1 LNLSHTLKVKAG
13 FGAAFAI
20 LLGAG
25 VAATFQTFLWEGSAD
40 WVAHSWD
47 VIERLDELARP
58 QDPLRVRQLALELGA
73 LTVDDPAE
81 HQRAEALIALA
92 ASREVALDQGIAGR
106 MAELLQKMQTEE
118 RALLTV
124 RIEKQ
129 RSIAVLTRKLSEVAS
144 ALSFLLIVLAAWR
157 TSIDARK
164 RNLAE
169 RTLAAREEQYRQVVE
184 MAGDII
190 YRTDRLGRFTFCNQ
204 TALTMLHLTEH
215 ELLGRSYVRMIA
227 QDKRKEVERF
237 YLRQF
242 ARRRKNSYC
251 EFPIV
256 DGHGRERW
264 IGQNVQLLMEGANA
278 IGFQAIA
285 REITER
291 KRAEYDLQKSR
302 PFVERIAATTPGIL
316 YVYDLDQRRNVYSN
330 REAVAVLGYKPE
342 EVDSFSR
349 GEMQH
354 FHPDDI
360 PAIENHH
367 RGLRDAQD
375 GEVRR
380 IEYRARHAAGHWVWL
395 AARDTP
401 FERNSEGVVTR
412 IVGIAHDVTDRRAAR
427 DKLAYEANFDALT
440 GLANRRHFLTR
451 LQGVLR
457 RVSLEHGTAA
467 LCMLDIDL
475 FKTINDRSGHSAGDE
490 VLEAL
495 GNIVRGELRSNDLA
509 GRLGGDEFAFILPDT
524 DQDEAAEVAER
535 IRERLGRMAIG
546 TDGGAAP
553 LSVTATFGVAEWH
566 PKMDAKEL
574 MEAAD
579 RALYRAKSAG
589 RNCVCVEV

>member
-1 LNLSHTLKVKAG
+1 
-13 FGAAFAI
+13 
-20 LLGAG
+20 
-25 VAATFQTFLWEGSAD
+25 
-40 WVAHSWD
+40 
-47 VIERLDELARP
+47 
-58 QDPLRVRQLALELGA
+58 
-73 LTVDDPAE
+73 
-81 HQRAEALIALA
+81 
-92 ASREVALDQGIAGR
+92 
-106 MAELLQKMQTEE
+106 
-118 RALLTV
+118 
-124 RIEKQ
+124 
-129 RSIAVLTRKLSEVAS
+129 
-144 ALSFLLIVLAAWR
+144 
-157 TSIDARK
+157 
-164 RNLAE
+164 
-169 RTLAAREEQYRQVVE
+169 

-190 YRTDRLGRFTFCNQ
+190 YRTDHLGRFTFCNQ

-215 ELLGRSYVRMIA
+215 ELLGRSYVKMIR

-264 IGQNVQLLMEGANA
+264 IGQNVQLLTEGANA

-302 PFVERIAATTPGIL
+302 LFVERIAATTPGIL

-330 REAVAVLGYKPE
+330 REAIAVLGYKPE
-342 EVDSFSR
+342 EVDSFSKC
-349 GEMQH
+349 GFSDVTTQH

-360 PAIENHH
+360 PAIESHYQ
-367 RGLRDAQD
+367 GLRGAQD
-375 GEVRR
+375 GEVRH

-401 FERNSEGVVTR
+401 FERNSAGVVTR
-412 IVGIAHDVTDRRAAR
+412 IVGIAHDITDRRAAR
-427 DKLAYEANFDALT
+427 DKLAYQANFDALT

-457 RVSLEHGTAA
+457 RVSMEHGTAA

-524 DQDEAAEVAER
+524 DHDEAAGVAER
-535 IRERLGRMAIG
+535 IRERLGCMAIG
-546 TDGGAAP
+546 TGSGSGA

-566 PKMDAKEL
+566 PQMDAKEL
-574 MEAAD
+574 MDAAY
-579 RALYRAKSAG
+579 RALYNAKSAG